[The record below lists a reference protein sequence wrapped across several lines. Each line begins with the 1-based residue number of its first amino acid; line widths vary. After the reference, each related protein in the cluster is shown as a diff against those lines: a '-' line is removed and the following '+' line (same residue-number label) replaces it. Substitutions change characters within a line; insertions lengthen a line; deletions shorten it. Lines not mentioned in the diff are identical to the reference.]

1 MKRSLMVFLILC
13 LAFSLLSPAAF
24 AAGSSYKLDELGM
37 SIELPQDYIVFT
49 RDIKSNDPNLS
60 AYGLTRD
67 ELYSLMVDGCIYL
80 NAWDKDL
87 NYEIIVTMTD
97 SPVEDFNLYSDTALM
112 DLASSAEDEYRN
124 YGITYIKSELYQ
136 HSQAKF
142 IKIYI
147 SQQSNGS
154 TVYGLEYST
163 VYNSKAINITLQSY
177 SGKINSSKE
186 AILKEIVDSVRF
198 DTAPSAASL
207 ENNSVGSE
215 GGNIFSALLNVLFIG
230 AIFSL
235 PIIIYRYAVKR
246 RPVERKKAWIVSL
259 LYSIF
264 SALDVLA
271 ILAFQR
277 GWLLAA
283 FLLLW
288 SWANYRILTG
298 KRKKDVP
305 VDGNPAESAV
315 EGQKNAIPY
324 PHMVSEGKPPEEDP
338 ACEEAD
344 SIRFCHQC
352 GSELVSGSMFCSKC
366 GAEIPVLEKKNQQ
379 ERSRNHEL

>member
-147 SQQSNGS
+147 SQQRNGS

-177 SGKINSSKE
+177 SGKIDSSKE
-186 AILKEIVDSVRF
+186 AILKKIVDSVCF
-198 DTAPSAASL
+198 ETAISAES
-207 ENNSVGSE
+207 SE
-215 GGNIFSALLNVLFIG
+215 ADRKKTEDAPLFMVLLNVLFGG
-230 AIFSL
+230 AVFSL
-235 PIIIYRYAVKR
+235 PIIIYRYAVKKCQ
-246 RPVERKKAWIVSL
+246 VVKKKAWIISL
-259 LYSIF
+259 LYSLF
-264 SALDVLA
+264 SALAVLV
-271 ILAFQR
+271 INAFQG

-283 FLLLW
+283 FLMLW

-298 KRKKDVP
+298 GRKKEI
-305 VDGNPAESAV
+305 PAQSSPFPSDTVLTA
-315 EGQKNAIPY
+315 PF
-324 PHMVSEGKPPEEDP
+324 
-338 ACEEAD
+338 AD
-344 SIRFCHQC
+344 SPENIPSGQSDCGVPHSIRYCH
-352 GSELVSGSMFCSKC
+352 KC
-366 GAEIPVLEKKNQQ
+366 GHKLESGCKFCTNCGEKVPLI
-379 ERSRNHEL
+379 SREE

>member
-154 TVYGLEYST
+154 AVYGLEYST
-163 VYNSKAINITLQSY
+163 VYNSQSINITLQSY

-259 LYSIF
+259 LYSIV
-264 SALDVLA
+264 SALAVLA

-283 FLLLW
+283 FLLL
-288 SWANYRILTG
+288 
-298 KRKKDVP
+298 
-305 VDGNPAESAV
+305 
-315 EGQKNAIPY
+315 
-324 PHMVSEGKPPEEDP
+324 
-338 ACEEAD
+338 
-344 SIRFCHQC
+344 
-352 GSELVSGSMFCSKC
+352 
-366 GAEIPVLEKKNQQ
+366 
-379 ERSRNHEL
+379 

>member
-154 TVYGLEYST
+154 AVYGLEYST
-163 VYNSKAINITLQSY
+163 VYNSQAINITLQSY

-215 GGNIFSALLNVLFIG
+215 GGNIFFGPSQCL
-230 AIFSL
+230 
-235 PIIIYRYAVKR
+235 IYWRYFFPAHHH
-246 RPVERKKAWIVSL
+246 I
-259 LYSIF
+259 SIC
-264 SALDVLA
+264 
-271 ILAFQR
+271 R
-277 GWLLAA
+277 ETAA
-283 FLLLW
+283 
-288 SWANYRILTG
+288 G
-298 KRKKDVP
+298 
-305 VDGNPAESAV
+305 
-315 EGQKNAIPY
+315 
-324 PHMVSEGKPPEEDP
+324 
-338 ACEEAD
+338 
-344 SIRFCHQC
+344 
-352 GSELVSGSMFCSKC
+352 
-366 GAEIPVLEKKNQQ
+366 
-379 ERSRNHEL
+379 

>member
-13 LAFSLLSPAAF
+13 LAFILLSPAAF
-24 AAGSSYKLDELGM
+24 AAGNSYKLDELGM
-37 SIELPQDYIVFT
+37 SIELPQDYVVFT

-67 ELYSLMVDGCIYL
+67 ALYSLMVDGCIYL

-97 SPVEDFNLYSDTALM
+97 SPLEDFNLYSDTTLT
-112 DLASSAEDEYRN
+112 DLASSAEEEYRN

-163 VYNSKAINITLQSY
+163 VYNRQAINITLQSY
-177 SGKINSSKE
+177 SGKINSDKE
-186 AILKEIVDSVRF
+186 AILKKIVDSVCF
-198 DTAPSAASL
+198 DTAPSAAAL
-207 ENNSVGSE
+207 ENNSTGSE
-215 GGNIFSALLNVLFIG
+215 GSNIFSALLNILFIG

-246 RPVERKKAWIVSL
+246 RPVERKKAWIISL

-264 SALDVLA
+264 SALAVLA

-298 KRKKDVP
+298 ERRKNVP
-305 VDGNPAESAV
+305 VDGTPAESAV
-315 EGQKNAIPY
+315 EGQKNAAAY
-324 PHMVSEGKPPEEDP
+324 PLAATEEKSPDEDP
-338 ACEEAD
+338 AHIEAD

-352 GSELVSGSMFCSKC
+352 GGELVSGSRFCAHC
-366 GAEIPVLEKKNQQ
+366 GAKIPVSEKNDQQ